1 MEMIV
6 KETLVKEGKF
16 KSIQI
21 LKNKLVPKALN
32 HFIGRNVFKSIDF
45 HQYDQSPMTNHLV
58 HLTKAVMEKYI
69 DVRLH
74 HILKPQILSKRHV
87 LSKYLHFTGQ

>member
-1 MEMIV
+1 MEVVI

-16 KSIQI
+16 QCIEI
-21 LKNKLVPKALN
+21 LKNKLVPKALR
-32 HFIGRNVFKSIDF
+32 HFVGSNIFKCIDF

-69 DVRLH
+69 NVRLH
-74 HILKPQILSKRHV
+74 HLLKPQILSKRHV